1 MICLKMKDT
10 IMSIYAEECIKVFK
24 NRRNKCLDRE
34 IEREKEAMTKPQKV
48 LLEKG
53 TQRRRK

>member
-10 IMSIYAEECIKVFK
+10 IMSIDAEECIKVFK

-53 TQRRRK
+53 TQRR